1 MNKSRQ
7 KTHPL
12 PLNKLHFLPY
22 ILFGV
27 FLFYFNSSSDANY
40 FIKGYS
46 ALLEAQLGIVIIY
59 LLMSKFSKKSKQ
71 KVI

>member
-1 MNKSRQ
+1 MNKNNQ
-7 KTHPL
+7 KMPL
-12 PLNKLHFLPY
+12 LRSKNLRFLPY

-27 FLFYFNSSSDANY
+27 FLFYFNSNFDTNY

-59 LLMSKFSKKSKQ
+59 LLMNKLSKKNKP
-71 KVI
+71 KII